1 MLSLTIFAAAASA
14 AAQPAP
20 ATTAPPQVPPLA
32 GLQEEDAA
40 SQGRADVYRA
50 PTVWRFIEPGVDG
63 GQVWL

>member
-20 ATTAPPQVPPLA
+20 PSAAPATPHFAAPRHIA
-32 GLQEEDAA
+32 GTPGLPAA
-40 SQGRADVYRA
+40 HRT